1 MEGDLEEAEKWSR
14 RTDLDD
20 NPMHRLVLLSIL
32 GAAGKTDE
40 AMLEKD
46 WLNIHAPILMT
57 DIREEVSL
65 RLQRPEDQ
73 ERFLNGLRAS
83 GLVISPLSAR

>member
-1 MEGDLEEAEKWSR
+1 
-14 RTDLDD
+14 
-20 NPMHRLVLLSIL
+20 
-32 GAAGKTDE
+32 
-40 AMLEKD
+40 MLERD
-46 WLNIHAPILMT
+46 WLNTHAPILMT
-57 DIREEVSL
+57 DIRQEVSL